1 MLLHRTLSVTDFN
14 MCVTHVQATESKI
27 RSHVRF
33 YVGCLTH
40 VQATESKI
48 RSHVRFYV
56 GCLTHVQAESRRS
69 SASKLIHL

>member
-40 VQATESKI
+40 VQA
-48 RSHVRFYV
+48 
-56 GCLTHVQAESRRS
+56 ESRRS
-69 SASKLIHL
+69 SASKLNIY